1 MAALDPPP
9 TLPPPPGVDVAVALC
24 AYAGAGRDL
33 VAGVKY
39 RNGRRAAGP
48 VGRAMAGVASAAGAA
63 DVAVVTWAPTTVER
77 RRRRGYDQSRL
88 LAGSMARALGLP
100 LVGLLVREGRVAQTG
115 RGRSE
120 RLDGVAFRTVRSS
133 PDSVLL
139 VDDVRTTGA
148 TLAAAAAALRA
159 VGARRVCA
167 VTAAATP

>member
-1 MAALDPPP
+1 MALW
-9 TLPPPPGVDVAVALC
+9 

-33 VAGVKY
+33 VAGLKY
-39 RNGRRAAGP
+39 GNGRRAAGP
-48 VGRAMAGVASAAGAA
+48 VGRAMARAVSAAGAD

-100 LVGLLVREGRVAQTG
+100 LRGLLVREGRVAQTG
-115 RGRSE
+115 RGRAE
-120 RLDGVAFRTVRSS
+120 RLDGVAFRTVRPS
-133 PDSVLL
+133 PVSVLL

-148 TLAAAAAALRA
+148 TLGAAAAALRS
-159 VGARRVCA
+159 VGAHRVCA